1 MSILGAM
8 FSGVSGLSAQSQALG
23 AIADNI
29 TNQNTV
35 GYKATEVRFQT
46 LVTAQASQNNYSPGG
61 VQQRPFASV
70 DVQGLFQSST
80 NATDLAISG
89 SGFFVTNIG
98 SSNDGTT
105 GFNFTRAGAFNADKS
120 GFLKNTSG
128 FFLQGYR
135 TNSAGQTVDSNGNSF
150 NPDPTVFTNLETIRL
165 NNIGGTAD
173 ATDNLTFGSNL
184 PAEDPIGNTNN
195 TTIQVFD
202 SLGVAHNLSLVWTK
216 GDNNEWDLSV
226 EPPTN
231 SASAILSS
239 SAGSIYASAGRIDIT
254 TTPTDGETISISFAN
269 NSAGGTTGTTV
280 FEFDTAGNGVS
291 GGNVAVT
298 FSAADGASGALAR
311 LVALANTAD
320 IAGTLSAATDGT
332 ARFTQNATTKTRMD
346 IKNTVVASSAGTDG
360 NAFNIIVDASASASI
375 RQSGAG
381 AFTVADLDLDPSS
394 TAGVSFDGSGIPT
407 GFNVDDISVDMVNG
421 AADLNIDFNFGT
433 VGQADGLV
441 QFAAAYNPTFI
452 DTDGAGFGQFSGVTI
467 GEDGLVTALFENGDI
482 RPVFKIPIAT
492 FPNPSGLGQN
502 TGNIFTQT
510 DFSGLFFLRTGGT
523 GGAGKVQNSV
533 LESSTVDIAKEFT
546 NMITTQRA
554 FSASAKILST
564 ADEMLDELVRVK
576 R

>member
-1 MSILGAM
+1 
-8 FSGVSGLSAQSQALG
+8 
-23 AIADNI
+23 
-29 TNQNTV
+29 
-35 GYKATEVRFQT
+35 
-46 LVTAQASQNNYSPGG
+46 
-61 VQQRPFASV
+61 
-70 DVQGLFQSST
+70 
-80 NATDLAISG
+80 
-89 SGFFVTNIG
+89 
-98 SSNDGTT
+98 
-105 GFNFTRAGAFNADKS
+105 
-120 GFLKNTSG
+120 
-128 FFLQGYR
+128 
-135 TNSAGQTVDSNGNSF
+135 
-150 NPDPTVFTNLETIRL
+150 
-165 NNIGGTAD
+165 
-173 ATDNLTFGSNL
+173 
-184 PAEDPIGNTNN
+184 
-195 TTIQVFD
+195 
-202 SLGVAHNLSLVWTK
+202 
-216 GDNNEWDLSV
+216 
-226 EPPTN
+226 
-231 SASAILSS
+231 
-239 SAGSIYASAGRIDIT
+239 
-254 TTPTDGETISISFAN
+254 N
-269 NSAGGTTGTTV
+269 NSAGATTGTTV

-298 FSAADGASGALAR
+298 FSAADGASGALSR